1 MPISLYPMEENT
13 LIMKIS
19 LRAAGV
25 SPSLTLAITAK
36 AKKLKSEGLPVVSF
50 GAGEPDFNTPDFIVE
65 AAKEALDKGFTK
77 YTAASGMP
85 ELKAAVCEKLKRD
98 NGLEYEPNQI
108 VISNGAKHSLSNIMQ
123 ALIEEG
129 DEVIIPAPYW
139 LTYPELVRING
150 GKPVIIHTDPS
161 HSFKLTPSELKA
173 AITDKTKAIII
184 NNPNNPTG
192 AVYSKSEIYALAEV
206 LQNTDI
212 VVISD
217 EIYEN
222 LSYGEEVVSIA
233 TYSPELRE
241 RTVVVNGVAKS
252 YAMTGW
258 RIGYTASCPELAKAM
273 GNMQSHETSNPNSIA
288 QYATITALSSKKS
301 EEFLDLMR
309 TTFDRRRLIMIDE
322 LKKVNGIEPI
332 VPKGAFYVMFG
343 IEGLYGKSYDGEK
356 ISSAM
361 DFARILLDKYYV
373 AVIPCESFGADGYIR
388 LSYSTSEN
396 DIRVGIDRIREFVSR
411 LK

>member
-1 MPISLYPMEENT
+1 
-13 LIMKIS
+13 MKIS
-19 LRAAGV
+19 ARAAGV

-36 AKKLKSEGLPVVSF
+36 AKKLKGEGIPVVSF
-50 GAGEPDFNTPDFIVE
+50 GAGEPDFNTPDFIVD

-85 ELKAAVCEKLKRD
+85 ELKQAVCDKLRRD
-98 NGLEYEPNQI
+98 NDLEYEASQI

-123 ALIEEG
+123 ALIEAG

-150 GKPVIIHTDPS
+150 GKPVIINTDPKN
-161 HSFKLTPSELKA
+161 SFKLTPEQLRK
-173 AITDKTKAIII
+173 AITPATKALIL

-192 AVYSKSEIYALAEV
+192 AVYSKTEIYAIAEV
-206 LQNTDI
+206 LQNTEI
-212 VVISD
+212 AVISD

-222 LSYGEEVVSIA
+222 LTYGEKVVSIA
-233 TYSPELRE
+233 TYSPELKQ
-241 RTVVVNGVAKS
+241 RTIVVNGVAKS

-301 EEFLDLMR
+301 EEFLDVMR
-309 TTFDRRRLIMIDE
+309 STFDRRRKLMISE
-322 LKKVNGIEPI
+322 LDKIKDIQTI
-332 VPKGAFYVMFG
+332 VPEGAFYVMFG
-343 IEGLYGKSYDGEK
+343 ISGLYGKSYDGEV
-356 ISSAM
+356 INSAM
-361 DFARILLDKYYV
+361 DFARILLDKLYV

-388 LSYSTSEN
+388 LSYSTSET
-396 DIRVGIDRIREFVSR
+396 DIKTGIQRIAEFISK